1 MSMTEILALALR
13 LYGHSR
19 SLRTSVTART
29 DAGMGLGNWQSA
41 TLIAFSTFSFKRRR
55 MLATSMTARNRRWFH
70 YFVLSAALLAAG
82 CSYDN
87 VPTKDLGT
95 EIDDVAATLI
105 EQPLLHSTSI
115 GVVYRGKEF
124 IRHRGDMEAGKPS
137 PPTDTTLYEIGSL
150 SKTMAGTLMANAVL
164 ERKLGLDDDVR
175 TYLQGAYPNLQYKGE
190 PIRIRHLLS
199 HTSGLPNMLPE
210 RANLVL
216 ENFTDQSTPLELNAV
231 YAHYSKADVFKDLHA
246 VEIRRMPG
254 KDYSYSSSGTE
265 LTAHILETVYKS
277 DYESLLRSFLR
288 DSAAMTDVRIRL
300 NDAEVTRLA
309 VGYHSDNAV
318 PTTPM
323 PQLPWGASG
332 NVKATVPE
340 MVKYL
345 KFQLAG
351 GPVVT
356 ESHRTLVEFD
366 SEFSIGYFWNIIS
379 GDRLKGLYYA
389 HHGGVPRSQCYIY
402 IIPKYDLGIFV
413 ITNQSGDKTARAM
426 EAAINTL
433 VEKIA
438 ARENV
443 AG

>member
-1 MSMTEILALALR
+1 MAAPTTFEQAQQREQMQACA
-13 LYGHSR
+13 
-19 SLRTSVTART
+19 
-29 DAGMGLGNWQSA
+29 SA
-41 TLIAFSTFSFKRRR
+41 VSNQLPYLISFFTFLFKRRR
-55 MLATSMTARNRRWFH
+55 MQATLITARNRRWFS
-70 YFVLSAALLAAG
+70 YFVLSAWLLVTG
-82 CSYDN
+82 CSNDN
-87 VPTKDLGT
+87 VPTKDLGG
-95 EIDDVAATLI
+95 EIDEVAATLI

-124 IRHRGDMEAGKPS
+124 IRHRGDMEAGKS
-137 PPTDTTLYEIGSL
+137 SLPTDTTLYEIGSL
-150 SKTMAGTLMANAVL
+150 SKTMAGTLIANAVL
-164 ERKLGLDDDVR
+164 ERKLSLDDDIR

-210 RANLVL
+210 RANEVL
-216 ENFTDQSTPLELNAV
+216 EKFTDQRTPLELNAV
-231 YAHYSKADVFKDLHA
+231 YTNYGKADFFRDLHT

-254 KDYSYSSSGTE
+254 KEYAYSSSGTE

-277 DYESLLRSFLR
+277 DYEALLRSFLR
-288 DSAAMTDVRIRL
+288 NSAEMTDVRIRL
-300 NDAEVTRLA
+300 NDAEATRLA
-309 VGYHSDNAV
+309 VGYHSDNKV

-413 ITNQSGDKTARAM
+413 ITNQSGDQTAGAM
-426 EAAINTL
+426 ETAINTL

-438 ARENV
+438 ARENIV
-443 AG
+443 D